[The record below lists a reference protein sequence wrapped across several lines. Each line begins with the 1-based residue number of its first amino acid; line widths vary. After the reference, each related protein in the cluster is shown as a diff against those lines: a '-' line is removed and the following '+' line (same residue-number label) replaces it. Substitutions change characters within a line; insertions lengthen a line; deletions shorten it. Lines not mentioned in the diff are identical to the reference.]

1 MTDTS
6 AVLSRPATCALLRA
20 GTPFVGKQGFSYAPA
35 VSAETV
41 GATGL
46 HMQLLTI
53 PPGASAK
60 AHKHVTHETAIYVLS
75 GDAGMWYG
83 ERLEHHMI
91 TRPGD
96 FIYIPA
102 DMPHLP
108 YNRSASEPC
117 TAVIARTDPNDQES
131 VLLMPEL
138 DAIHP

>member
-1 MTDTS
+1 
-6 AVLSRPATCALLRA
+6 
-20 GTPFVGKQGFSYAPA
+20 
-35 VSAETV
+35 
-41 GATGL
+41 
-46 HMQLLTI
+46 
-53 PPGASAK
+53 
-60 AHKHVTHETAIYVLS
+60 
-75 GDAGMWYG
+75 
-83 ERLEHHMI
+83 MI
-91 TRPGD
+91 MRPGD